1 MSSLKTLA
9 FLSIFLL
16 LHLKIAKTD
25 FLSPLLS
32 PLFGLFLSHSIFF
45 LNISFLDEKLM
56 SLRSLGFSLTWDDVC
71 KEVECG
77 RGKCKPSINGTLP
90 FYVCECDPGWKQT
103 FSDKDDHAHLKFLPC
118 IVPNCSM
125 NNVCSAA
132 PSPAQEE
139 ASDSD
144 QSAFDICRW
153 TNCGGGSCNRTSP
166 FTYDCRCSEGYFNL
180 LNVSAFPCYKEC
192 AIGLD
197 CANLGISLTNKSTS
211 VTPTPT
217 PSTSQNDVN
226 QACLKLLGTWHW
238 VIVLVLLLAMF
249 A

>member
-1 MSSLKTLA
+1 MFLPMSSLKTLA

-32 PLFGLFLSHSIFF
+32 PLF
-45 LNISFLDEKLM
+45 
-56 SLRSLGFSLTWDDVC
+56 DDVC

-103 FSDKDDHAHLKFLPC
+103 FSDKHDHAHLRFLPC

-132 PSPAQEE
+132 PSPAQEK
-139 ASDSD
+139 ASDTD

-153 TNCGGGSCNRTSP
+153 TNCGGGSCNKTSP
-166 FTYDCRCSEGYFNL
+166 FMYDCRCSEGYFNL

-192 AIGLD
+192 TIGLD

-211 VTPTPT
+211 VTPTP
-217 PSTSQNDVN
+217 STSQNDVN
-226 QACLKLLGTWHW
+226 RACLKLLGTWHW
-238 VIVLVLLLAMF
+238 VLLLVLLLAMV

>member
-1 MSSLKTLA
+1 MFLPMSSLKTLA

-32 PLFGLFLSHSIFF
+32 PLF
-45 LNISFLDEKLM
+45 
-56 SLRSLGFSLTWDDVC
+56 DDVC

-132 PSPAQEE
+132 PSPAQEK
-139 ASDSD
+139 ASDTD

-153 TNCGGGSCNRTSP
+153 TNCGSGSCNKTSP

-211 VTPTPT
+211 VTPTP
-217 PSTSQNDVN
+217 STSQNDVN

-238 VIVLVLLLAMF
+238 VIVMVLLLAMV